1 MTRFEIYTLILSL
14 AAIVII
20 PLIVLL
26 VRITQKWTRVEGKL
40 ETLANNMDKLVKDK
54 DAIHTE
60 MISQMRDDRKATDRR
75 LRWLEEHLWKGSS

>member
-1 MTRFEIYTLILSL
+1 MTRFEVYTLILSL

>member
-1 MTRFEIYTLILSL
+1 MTHFETYTLILSL

-26 VRITQKWTRVEGKL
+26 IRITQKWTRVEGKL